1 MARLFLVAGD
11 TFRHTAT
18 VKKKNGDLYNLA
30 GCSVWWTVK
39 SSLSIPDDDAEVFA
53 YWKDGGDFSMI
64 TVEDPPTGKVTVRI
78 PSVITSTLS
87 SIPYLYNLQVVDL
100 VGDVF
105 TVDEGTLTVRGQVTV
120 ASLVP

>member
-1 MARLFLVAGD
+1 
-11 TFRHTAT
+11 
-18 VKKKNGDLYNLA
+18 
-30 GCSVWWTVK
+30 
-39 SSLSIPDDDAEVFA
+39 
-53 YWKDGGDFSMI
+53 MI

-78 PSVITSTLS
+78 PSVITLTLS